1 MSKYY
6 SLLGGTT
13 TDTEIQVAQENQI
26 VIGRY
31 AYAYRQNLQEENH
44 PLKCEWIR
52 NWLFSIPHE

>member
-26 VIGRY
+26 VIGFGTYMSQERY
-31 AYAYRQNLQEENH
+31 VICRVEHTANG
-44 PLKCEWIR
+44 
-52 NWLFSIPHE
+52 